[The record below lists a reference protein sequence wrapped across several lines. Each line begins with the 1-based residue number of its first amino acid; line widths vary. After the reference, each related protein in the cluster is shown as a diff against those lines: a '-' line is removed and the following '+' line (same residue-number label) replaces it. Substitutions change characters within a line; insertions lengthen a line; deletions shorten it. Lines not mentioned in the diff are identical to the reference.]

1 LHQPSFG
8 AETGGRAQQKQHP
21 FTTLLGDDLEATRP
35 RPPPSGSG
43 TRERD
48 FQLQPSNLITKDY
61 PFSPRSRW
69 RRHLHGCG
77 FFQVGFPRT
86 ITPLIKILHI
96 SSKTS
101 QKLQHSLPRQSLVFA
116 FVRRCINCILGMD
129 LLNVCVVGGNAVSAF
144 LSWRLQATNACDVT
158 LVWKSG
164 FDAVFQYG
172 ISFK

>member
-1 LHQPSFG
+1 VPRQEAGPSRSNAHSRHFW
-8 AETGGRAQQKQHP
+8 ATNWRR
-21 FTTLLGDDLEATRP
+21 LGHGHLPD
-35 RPPPSGSG
+35 GSG
-43 TRERD
+43 TSERD

-61 PFSPRSRW
+61 PFGPRSRW

-86 ITPLIKILHI
+86 ITLSEQNTPHFFQDFTKA
-96 SSKTS
+96 STF
-101 QKLQHSLPRQSLVFA
+101 LPRQSLVFA
-116 FVRRCINCILGMD
+116 FVRRCINCTLGMD